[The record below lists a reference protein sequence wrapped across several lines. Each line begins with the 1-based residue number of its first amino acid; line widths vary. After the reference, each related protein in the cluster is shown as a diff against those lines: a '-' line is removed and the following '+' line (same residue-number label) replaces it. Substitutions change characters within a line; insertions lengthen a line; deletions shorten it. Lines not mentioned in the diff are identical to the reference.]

1 MTSCPGTFV
10 EDFSPLIVLLH
21 LLRIHVVCLSVDS
34 SILFCL
40 GDGAFDGPQPHSSLK
55 LFCLFYFL
63 HVHIGTLQI
72 SQLLQRPIFRGEVL
86 SGKTLAWQLQGHRF
100 NP

>member
-1 MTSCPGTFV
+1 M
-10 EDFSPLIVLLH
+10 EEFSLLTVLLH
-21 LLRIHVVCLSVDS
+21 LLRIHVVCLSVCLSVDS
-34 SILFCL
+34 SVLFCL

-63 HVHIGTLQI
+63 HVHIGTLHI